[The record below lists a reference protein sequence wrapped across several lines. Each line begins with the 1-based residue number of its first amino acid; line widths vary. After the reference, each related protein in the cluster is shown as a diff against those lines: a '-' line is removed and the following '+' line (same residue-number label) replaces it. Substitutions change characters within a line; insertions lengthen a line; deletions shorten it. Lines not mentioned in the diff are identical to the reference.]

1 MVRKAFFLLVLLVSF
16 NSCDTDDEAAISDF
30 EIAKAKWEKLQF
42 KDYTIQENTSC
53 FCGGLLEWT
62 TKVTSNEKDTV
73 YYDDSK
79 LYKGQTYQMVFDGAK
94 TIDEAF
100 DFIEQF
106 DVKTV
111 YYFDVVYDEQFGFP
125 KSISIDYVENM
136 ADDEITYLYSN
147 FTPTK

>member
-1 MVRKAFFLLVLLVSF
+1 MIRSTFFLLVLLVSF
-16 NSCDTDDEAAISDF
+16 SSCDTDDEVAISDF
-30 EIAKAKWEKLQF
+30 EIAKSKWKNLQF

-62 TKVTSNEKDTV
+62 TKVTNNEKDTV
-73 YYDDSK
+73 YFDDSK
-79 LYKGQTYQMVFDGAK
+79 LYKGQTYQMVLDGAK

-106 DVKTV
+106 DVTTV
-111 YYFDVVYDEQFGFP
+111 YSFEVVYDEQFGFP
-125 KSISIDYVENM
+125 KSIFIDDVENM
-136 ADDEITYLYSN
+136 ADDEIAYLYSN